1 MARYTN
7 TWTPGVWEGV
17 GPVLPTAASDAMSYY
32 QQLLLMVKLI
42 NETRENCDKLA
53 DFVNDQLEEIVKYLN
68 ERIED
73 FNKSM
78 NTFFEKVQSA
88 LDKFKADYEKF
99 KSDMLAA
106 FEQFKSDLL
115 ERQEEFERRIDEKI
129 ATLEGEWE
137 DMKEEWETIKSEWAS
152 MKQEWQTFKAEL
164 LKAFEDFKAEMK
176 RLWEEYKS
184 QTNESLENWKEKT
197 FNYFLGQYETIKQL
211 LISQL
216 PEVVQQYLPDALKQI
231 VGIALKY
238 NEETRKIDV
247 NYGPGLAVDDQNR
260 LIPVGDSGGGDSIEA
275 GKGIDL
281 TDNPESHKKVVSVK
295 LAADGGLEFDD
306 NGALKSTDG
315 GSGGGDTIVAGE
327 GIKVAGE
334 GTKTVQS
341 APATSQTLGGV
352 KTGDPLVTGLEVG
365 EDGTISIH
373 KWTAVDTTPD
383 QEIFD
388 EDMEDVMPNWDIDCK
403 YQPQN
408 LSKVLYVKLQQT
420 TLTELGIP
428 NKVQIINW
436 TPDVEFSYN
445 TTPLI
450 SNISTTG
457 MIGQSNFKVTL
468 SGITGNN
475 QVRNGSGEIQ
485 FTWDGKE
492 NIIKVPFTIR
502 RANMDLDE
510 QTPIKIDG
518 QGISSFGTYTF
529 TSLSDKSISFVM
541 KDGFEL
547 SDLDNITA
555 TSGTTSTSDIRIVS
569 ANSVA
574 ELYNPAQPV
583 FRQKNIG
590 DELVTLEIKPSVFGI
605 QNNSSLSSYIQF
617 YVKYNAS
624 VWDQFKIVASS
635 EQYTIDN
642 YSQGF
647 SFQIQFPGYNGANFV
662 ITSDNPSLIGIG
674 GYLVASKN
682 IGVGSAVTIFA
693 GRYGK
698 ASVNITTQYTQTFNK
713 SLEFTVTETNDQPHF
728 AVTTNSTL
736 VGNTGLDIGNPH
748 VDNSSYQFSKAQG
761 LITFWVK
768 SEPMNTLFA
777 YIGAWSYP
785 NLQLKLQNGTVI
797 RNWRREGNDNS
808 ETVNDNVTYD
818 FSNVDVEQQ
827 ILIVYQGNNEIAGY
841 SIVIGKV
848 VD

>member
-129 ATLEGEWE
+129 AALEGEWE
-137 DMKEEWETIKSEWAS
+137 DMKEEWQTIKSEWAS
-152 MKQEWQTFKAEL
+152 MKKEWQTFKEEL
-164 LKAFEDFKAEMK
+164 LQAFEDFKAEMK

-184 QTNESLENWKEKT
+184 QTNESLEDWKAKT

-260 LIPVGDSGGGDSIEA
+260 LIPTGGSGGGDSIEA

-341 APATSQTLGGV
+341 APATSSTLGGV
-352 KTGDPLVTGLEVG
+352 KTGDSDVTGLVVA
-365 EDGTISIH
+365 EDGTISIK
-373 KWTAVDTTPD
+373 KWSPIDITKDF
-383 QEIFD
+383 EFFD
-388 EDMEDVMPNWDIDCK
+388 SNLENVAPLWTLDGQYSPNGRQFTLYGRMSESAIESIGI
-403 YQPQN
+403 PQN
-408 LSKVLYVKLQQT
+408 ATIVWNPDSVWEYDTRPIAGAIQT
-420 TLTELGIP
+420 NNLIQNATFSVRIDL
-428 NKVQIINW
+428 
-436 TPDVEFSYN
+436 PDA
-445 TTPLI
+445 
-450 SNISTTG
+450 G
-457 MIGQSNFKVTL
+457 A
-468 SGITGNN
+468 
-475 QVRNGSGEIQ
+475 RNGSGEIQ
-485 FTWDGKE
+485 FSWKGKE
-492 NIIKVPFTIR
+492 NVSKIQFKVVK
-502 RANMDLDE
+502 ADLDLDE
-510 QTPIKIDG
+510 QTPVVIA
-518 QGISSFGTYTF
+518 GTPIGEGGSITF
-529 TSLSDKSISFVM
+529 ENLDMKSIGFKM
-541 KDGFEL
+541 KDGTIV
-547 SDLDNITA
+547 SDLQKI
-555 TSGTTSTSDIRIVS
+555 
-569 ANSVA
+569 
-574 ELYNPAQPV
+574 
-583 FRQKNIG
+583 KNIENVG
-590 DELVTLEIKPSVFGI
+590 RILSIEAQNNNCALQGGLTPSLQAKNLIDGPVSIKIKRQAFGI
-605 QNNSSLSSYIQF
+605 QTDQTLSNLININVNFQ
-617 YVKYNAS
+617 NS
-624 VWDQFKIVASS
+624 VWDGVKLVCQASDN
-635 EQYTIDN
+635 TIDN
-642 YSQGF
+642 FTTNNTLQF
-647 SFQIQFPGYNGANFV
+647 LFPGYSGQNTADFEIVQDDGEV
-662 ITSDNPSLIGIG
+662 VGIG
-674 GYLVASKN
+674 DLGRTQSPIQA
-682 IGVGSAVTIFA
+682 GSAVTLFA
-693 GRYGK
+693 GRFG
-698 ASVNITTQYTQTFNK
+698 
-713 SLEFTVTETNDQPHF
+713 TVTLTLRTKNYVTTFTKTISITVRQTDNIPHIKL
-728 AVTTNSTL
+728 TTNSTS
-736 VGNTGLDIGNPH
+736 VGDQALDIANPRA
-748 VDNSSYQFSKAQG
+748 VEIKNISKAQG
-761 LITFWVK
+761 VVTFWASTYPNKNYVLGNDPVNINVKLNNVVVWTFQIRADTDLNNNQFSVDLSSHAVGELFTIEYNATRFEQPVNITF
-768 SEPMNTLFA
+768 
-777 YIGAWSYP
+777 
-785 NLQLKLQNGTVI
+785 
-797 RNWRREGNDNS
+797 
-808 ETVNDNVTYD
+808 
-818 FSNVDVEQQ
+818 
-827 ILIVYQGNNEIAGY
+827 
-841 SIVIGKV
+841 GKV